1 VTQAPPQVRDA
12 VIAVS
17 VSTMWTSPEAPR
29 PCDEA
34 ALADTPDPAAWVAT
48 MTEDDRHGLHGR
60 TLTQLI
66 LGEPVLVD
74 DIRDGWAHVIAV
86 RQARSGL
93 DARGYPGWVP
103 AAHLAPAQ
111 EPQEPAGNHGGGRY
125 IVDAMVSTL
134 RKEPGGSPALEVMV
148 GTELVVFGRAQDGYL
163 PVRVAGQPQPLWAR
177 SDHLALPGTAPSDEQ
192 ILDLAR
198 RFEGVPYVWGGM
210 SPYGVDCSGLVYL
223 AHRRF
228 GVLLPRDTD
237 DQEAACKVVDRDDQ
251 RPGQLMF
258 FRDSSGRIHHVG
270 IAVGSGQLL
279 HASSSA
285 CQVLSEPLHDGLA
298 AAVHSIKRAT
308 S

>member
-1 VTQAPPQVRDA
+1 
-12 VIAVS
+12 
-17 VSTMWTSPEAPR
+17 MWTSPEAPR

-34 ALADTPDPAAWVAT
+34 ALADTPDPAAWVAA
-48 MTEDDRHGLHGR
+48 MTDGDRRGLHGR
-60 TLTQLI
+60 TLTQLL

-74 DIRDGWAHVIAV
+74 NIRDGWAHVIAV

-103 AAHLAPAQ
+103 AAHLVPAQ
-111 EPQEPAGNHGGGRY
+111 EAQEPAGNHGGGRY
-125 IVDAMVSTL
+125 VVDAMVSTL
-134 RKEPGGSPALEVMV
+134 RNEPGGSPALEVVV
-148 GTELVVFGRAQDGYL
+148 GTELAAAGRAQDGYL
-163 PVRVAGQPQPLWAR
+163 PVGVAGQPRPLWAR
-177 SDHLALPGTAPSDEQ
+177 SAHLAVPGAAPSAEQ
-192 ILDLAR
+192 VLDLAR
-198 RFEGVPYVWGGM
+198 RFVGVPYVWGGT

-228 GVLLPRDTD
+228 GVLLPRDAD
-237 DQEAACKVVDRDDQ
+237 DQEAACKTVDRDDQ

-270 IAVGSGQLL
+270 IADGSGQLL

-285 CQVLSEPLHDGLA
+285 CQVQSEPLRHGLA
-298 AAVHSIKRAT
+298 AAVRSLKRAV